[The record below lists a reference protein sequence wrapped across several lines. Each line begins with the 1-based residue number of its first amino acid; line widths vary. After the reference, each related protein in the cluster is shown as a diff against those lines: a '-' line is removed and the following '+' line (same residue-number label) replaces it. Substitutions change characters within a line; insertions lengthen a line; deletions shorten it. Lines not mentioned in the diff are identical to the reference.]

1 MTKNKRILSI
11 VYISLFAVLMAV
23 CSWIYVPF
31 VVPFTM
37 QTFAVFLALN
47 FLGGMRGT
55 VAILL
60 YLSIGAVGV
69 PVFSGFTA
77 GVGVLLGQN
86 GGYMLGWLIAG
97 LTVWLFDL
105 LPIKKTVSRIIS
117 SIVGL
122 VICYA
127 VGTVWF
133 AAVYARTSGEIG
145 FLAVLSMCVFP
156 FILPDAIKLALAYW
170 LSIRLR
176 KISGLKK
183 LK

>member
-176 KISGLKK
+176 KISGLTK
-183 LK
+183 

>member
-1 MTKNKRILSI
+1 MTKNRRILSI

-97 LTVWLFDL
+97 LAVWLFDL
-105 LPIKKTVSRIIS
+105 LPIKKTVSRLIS

-133 AAVYARTSGEIG
+133 ASVYARTSGEIG

-176 KISGLKK
+176 KISGLTK
-183 LK
+183 

>member
-97 LTVWLFDL
+97 LAVWLFDL

-117 SIVGL
+117 SIIGL

-176 KISGLKK
+176 KISGLTK
-183 LK
+183 

>member
-1 MTKNKRILSI
+1 MTKNKKLLSL
-11 VYISLFAVLMAV
+11 VYIPLFAVIMAV
-23 CSWIYVPF
+23 CSQIYVPF
-31 VVPFTM
+31 VVSFTM

-47 FLGGMRGT
+47 FLGGRRGV

-86 GGYMLGWLIAG
+86 GGYMIGWLIAG
-97 LTVWLFDL
+97 LTAWLFDL
-105 LPIKKTVSRIIS
+105 LPIKKTVSRLIS
-117 SIVGL
+117 SIIGL

-133 AAVYARTSGEIG
+133 TAVYARTSGEIG
-145 FLAVLSMCVFP
+145 FLAVLSTCVFP
-156 FILPDAIKLALAYW
+156 FILPDVIKLALAYW

-176 KISGLKK
+176 KISK
-183 LK
+183 LTK

>member
-176 KISGLKK
+176 KISK
-183 LK
+183 LTK

>member
-133 AAVYARTSGEIG
+133 AAVYARTSGEMG
-145 FLAVLSMCVFP
+145 FLAVLSTCVFP

-176 KISGLKK
+176 KISK
-183 LK
+183 LTK

>member
-1 MTKNKRILSI
+1 MTKNKRILRI

-97 LTVWLFDL
+97 LAVWLFDL

-176 KISGLKK
+176 KISGLTK
-183 LK
+183 

>member
-97 LTVWLFDL
+97 LIVWLFDL

-145 FLAVLSMCVFP
+145 FLTVLSMCVFP

-176 KISGLKK
+176 KISGLTK
-183 LK
+183 

>member
-105 LPIKKTVSRIIS
+105 LPIKKTVSRLIS
-117 SIVGL
+117 SIIGL

-145 FLAVLSMCVFP
+145 FLAVLSTCVFP

-176 KISGLKK
+176 KISGLTK
-183 LK
+183 

>member
-117 SIVGL
+117 SIIGL

-127 VGTVWF
+127 VGTMWF

-176 KISGLKK
+176 KISGLTK
-183 LK
+183 

>member
-145 FLAVLSMCVFP
+145 FLTVLSMCVFP

-176 KISGLKK
+176 KISGLTK
-183 LK
+183 

>member
-170 LSIRLR
+170 LSSKLR
-176 KISGLKK
+176 KISGLTK
-183 LK
+183 